1 MRVISANL
9 NGIRSAH
16 GKGFYRWLARQ
27 KADFVCLQETK
38 AQPDQLSNAILN
50 PKNWYT
56 NFESAEKKGYSGVAL
71 FSRLQPDRIIRGLCD
86 RELDLEGRYLQID
99 IGKLS
104 VASVYFPSGSS
115 GDLRQ
120 ETKFRFMDI
129 FDQKLR
135 DANKQ
140 GRNYIFCGDWNIA
153 HKEIDLRNWKGNKKN
168 SGFLP
173 KERAWLDRVFGKLD
187 YIDAFRAVEKR
198 EGQYTWWSNRGN
210 AYANNVGWRID
221 YQVVSKALE
230 DKITKATIYKIKRFS
245 DHAPLIVDY
254 DFELP
259 NIL

>member
-16 GKGFYRWLARQ
+16 SKGFYIWLARQ
-27 KADFVCLQETK
+27 RADFVCLQETK
-38 AQPDQLSNAILN
+38 AQPEQLSNAILN

-56 NFESAEKKGYSGVAL
+56 YFESAEKKGYSGVAL
-71 FSRLQPDRIIRGLCD
+71 FSRLQPDKVIRGLGD

-99 IGKLS
+99 IGNLS

-120 ETKFRFMDI
+120 QTKFRFMDI

-135 DANKQ
+135 DAYKQ

-173 KERAWLDRVFGKLD
+173 KERAWLDRVFGQLD
-187 YIDAFRAVEKR
+187 YIDAFRVVEKR

-254 DFELP
+254 DFEVP

>member
-16 GKGFYRWLARQ
+16 SKGFYIWLARQ
-27 KADFVCLQETK
+27 RADFVCLQETK
-38 AQPDQLSNAILN
+38 AQPEQLSNAILN

-56 NFESAEKKGYSGVAL
+56 YFESAEKKGYSGVAL
-71 FSRLQPDRIIRGLCD
+71 FSRLQPDKVTRGLGD

-99 IGKLS
+99 IGNLS

-120 ETKFRFMDI
+120 QTKFRFMDI

-135 DANKQ
+135 DAYKQ

-173 KERAWLDRVFGKLD
+173 KERTWLDRVFGELG
-187 YIDAFRAVEKR
+187 YIDAFRTVEKR

-230 DKITKATIYKIKRFS
+230 DKITKATVYKMKRFS

-254 DFELP
+254 ESEVSNFS
-259 NIL
+259 

>member
-16 GKGFYRWLARQ
+16 SKGFYIWLARQ
-27 KADFVCLQETK
+27 RADFVCLQETK
-38 AQPDQLSNAILN
+38 AQPEQLSNAILN

-56 NFESAEKKGYSGVAL
+56 YFESAEKKGYSGVAL
-71 FSRLQPDRIIRGLCD
+71 FSRLQPDKVIRGLGD
-86 RELDLEGRYLQID
+86 QELDLEGRYLQID
-99 IGKLS
+99 IGNLS

-120 ETKFRFMDI
+120 QTKFRFMDI

-135 DANKQ
+135 DAYKQ

-173 KERAWLDRVFGKLD
+173 KERTWLDRVFGELG
-187 YIDAFRAVEKR
+187 YIDAFRTVEKR

-230 DKITKATIYKIKRFS
+230 DKITKATVYKMKRFS

-254 DFELP
+254 ESEVSNFS
-259 NIL
+259 

>member
-16 GKGFYRWLARQ
+16 SKGFYIWLARQ
-27 KADFVCLQETK
+27 RADFVCLQETK
-38 AQPDQLSNAILN
+38 AQPEQLSNAILN

-56 NFESAEKKGYSGVAL
+56 YFESAEKKGYSGVAL
-71 FSRLQPDRIIRGLCD
+71 FSRLQPDKVIRGLGD

-99 IGKLS
+99 IGNLS

-120 ETKFRFMDI
+120 QTKFRFMDI

-135 DANKQ
+135 DAYKQ

-173 KERAWLDRVFGKLD
+173 KERTWLDRVFGELG
-187 YIDAFRAVEKR
+187 YIDAFRTVEKR

-230 DKITKATIYKIKRFS
+230 DKITKATVYKMKRFS

-254 DFELP
+254 ESEVSNFS
-259 NIL
+259 

>member
-1 MRVISANL
+1 MRVVSANL
-9 NGIRSAH
+9 NGIRSAY

-27 KADFVCLQETK
+27 KADFVCIQETK
-38 AQPDQLSNAILN
+38 AQPDQLSSAILE
-50 PKNWYT
+50 PKNWYA

-71 FSRLQPDRIIRGLCD
+71 FSRLHPDRVIRGLGD
-86 RELDLEGRYLQID
+86 SEFDQEGRYLQID
-99 IGKLS
+99 VGNLS

-115 GDLRQ
+115 GELRQ
-120 ETKFRFMDI
+120 KAKFRFMEI
-129 FDQKLR
+129 FDKKLR

-140 GRNYIFCGDWNIA
+140 ERNYIFCGDWNIA

-173 KERAWLDRVFGKLD
+173 QERAWLDRVFGKLA
-187 YIDAFRAVEKR
+187 YRDAFRVVEKH

-230 DKITKATIYKIKRFS
+230 DKITKATVYKAKRFS

-254 DFELP
+254 SGEAP
-259 NIL
+259 NIV

>member
-16 GKGFYRWLARQ
+16 SKGFYIWLARQ
-27 KADFVCLQETK
+27 RADFVCLQETK
-38 AQPDQLSNAILN
+38 AQPEQLSNAILN

-56 NFESAEKKGYSGVAL
+56 YFESAEKKGYSGVAL
-71 FSRLQPDRIIRGLCD
+71 FSRLQPDKVIRGLGD

-99 IGKLS
+99 IGNLS

-115 GDLRQ
+115 GELRQ
-120 ETKFRFMDI
+120 QTKFRFMDI

-135 DANKQ
+135 DAYKQ

-173 KERAWLDRVFGKLD
+173 KERTWLDRVFGELG
-187 YIDAFRAVEKR
+187 YIDAFRTVEKR

-230 DKITKATIYKIKRFS
+230 DKITKATVYKMKRFS

-254 DFELP
+254 ESEVSNFS
-259 NIL
+259 

>member
-1 MRVISANL
+1 M
-9 NGIRSAH
+9 G
-16 GKGFYRWLARQ
+16 
-27 KADFVCLQETK
+27 
-38 AQPDQLSNAILN
+38 
-50 PKNWYT
+50 
-56 NFESAEKKGYSGVAL
+56 
-71 FSRLQPDRIIRGLCD
+71 D

>member
-38 AQPDQLSNAILN
+38 AQPDQLSNAILS
-50 PKNWYT
+50 PRNWYT

-71 FSRLQPDRIIRGLCD
+71 FSRLQPDRVIRGLGD
-86 RELDLEGRYLQID
+86 PELDQEGRYLQID
-99 IGKLS
+99 IGNLS

-120 ETKFRFMDI
+120 EAKFRFMDI
-129 FDQKLR
+129 FDKKLLN
-135 DANKQ
+135 ANKH

-153 HKEIDLRNWKGNKKN
+153 HKEIDLKNWKGNRKN

-173 KERAWLDRVFGKLD
+173 RERAWLDRVFGKLA
-187 YIDAFRAVEKR
+187 YTDAFRAVEKR

-221 YQVVSKALE
+221 YQVVSKALK
-230 DKITKATIYKIKRFS
+230 DKVTNAKIYTAKRFS
-245 DHAPLIVDY
+245 DHAPLIIDY
-254 DFELP
+254 NSVAR
-259 NIL
+259 NIV

>member
-38 AQPDQLSNAILN
+38 AQPDQLSNAIIN

-56 NFESAEKKGYSGVAL
+56 NFVSAEKKGYSGVAL
-71 FSRLQPDRIIRGLCD
+71 FSRLQPDRIIRGLGD

-115 GDLRQ
+115 GDFRQ

-221 YQVVSKALE
+221 YQVVSRALE
-230 DKITKATIYKIKRFS
+230 DKIAKATIYKMKRFS

-254 DFELP
+254 DSEVL

>member
-16 GKGFYRWLARQ
+16 SKGFYIWLARQ
-27 KADFVCLQETK
+27 RADFVCLQETK
-38 AQPDQLSNAILN
+38 AQPEQLSNAILN

-56 NFESAEKKGYSGVAL
+56 YFESAEKKGYSGVAL
-71 FSRLQPDRIIRGLCD
+71 FSRLQPDKVIRGLGD

-99 IGKLS
+99 IGNLS

-120 ETKFRFMDI
+120 QTKFRFMDI

-135 DANKQ
+135 DAYKQ

-173 KERAWLDRVFGKLD
+173 KERTWLDRVFGELG
-187 YIDAFRAVEKR
+187 YIDAFRTVEKS

-230 DKITKATIYKIKRFS
+230 DKITKATVYKMKRFS

-254 DFELP
+254 ESEVSNFS
-259 NIL
+259 

>member
-16 GKGFYRWLARQ
+16 SKGFYIWLARQ
-27 KADFVCLQETK
+27 RADFVCLQETK
-38 AQPDQLSNAILN
+38 AHPEQLSNAILN

-56 NFESAEKKGYSGVAL
+56 YFESAEKKGYSGVAL
-71 FSRLQPDRIIRGLCD
+71 FSRLQPDKVIRGLGD

-99 IGKLS
+99 IGNLS

-120 ETKFRFMDI
+120 QTKFRFMDI

-135 DANKQ
+135 DAYKQ

-173 KERAWLDRVFGKLD
+173 KERTWLDRVFGELG
-187 YIDAFRAVEKR
+187 YIDAFRTVEKR

-230 DKITKATIYKIKRFS
+230 DKITKATVYKMKRFS

-254 DFELP
+254 ESEVSNFL
-259 NIL
+259 

>member
-16 GKGFYRWLARQ
+16 SKGFYIWLARQ
-27 KADFVCLQETK
+27 RADFVCLQETK
-38 AQPDQLSNAILN
+38 AQPEQLSNAILN

-56 NFESAEKKGYSGVAL
+56 YFESAEKKGYSGVAL
-71 FSRLQPDRIIRGLCD
+71 FSRLQPDKVIRGLGD

-99 IGKLS
+99 IGNLS

-120 ETKFRFMDI
+120 QTKFRFMDI

-135 DANKQ
+135 DAYKQ

-173 KERAWLDRVFGKLD
+173 KERTWLDRVFGELG
-187 YIDAFRAVEKR
+187 YIDAFRTVEKR

-230 DKITKATIYKIKRFS
+230 DKITQATVYKMKRFS

-254 DFELP
+254 DSEVP
-259 NIL
+259 NSL

>member
-16 GKGFYRWLARQ
+16 SKGFYIWLARQ
-27 KADFVCLQETK
+27 RADFVCLQETK
-38 AQPDQLSNAILN
+38 AQPEQLSNAILN

-56 NFESAEKKGYSGVAL
+56 HFESAEKKGYSGVAL
-71 FSRLQPDRIIRGLCD
+71 FSRLQPDRVIRGLGD

-99 IGKLS
+99 IGNLS

-120 ETKFRFMDI
+120 QTKFRFMDI

-135 DANKQ
+135 DAYKQ

-153 HKEIDLRNWKGNKKN
+153 HKEIDLKNWKNNKKN

-173 KERAWLDRVFGKLD
+173 EERSWFTEVVFGTGWVDVFRKL
-187 YIDAFRAVEKR
+187 EPNK
-198 EGQYTWWSNRGN
+198 EQYTWWSQRGK
-210 AYANNVGWRID
+210 ARKNNVGWRID
-221 YQVVSKALE
+221 YQICTPKIASKAV
-230 DKITKATIYKIKRFS
+230 KAWVEMNQKFS
-245 DHAPLIVDY
+245 DHAPLIIDY
-254 DFELP
+254 E
-259 NIL
+259 